1 MECVHNYKSEIVS
14 TFGYYYY
21 YYYLS
26 ALLKMLLFILLFVV
40 YAFAL
45 PFVESNRGPN
55 TVKLWR
61 IKLLWILL
69 VERCV
74 FYPIQE
80 IICLKDIKQEAAF
93 KFNLVC
99 NIRSFL
105 HAREV

>member
-1 MECVHNYKSEIVS
+1 
-14 TFGYYYY
+14 
-21 YYYLS
+21 
-26 ALLKMLLFILLFVV
+26 MLLFVLLFVV

-105 HAREV
+105 HAREVWKPTEILQNYCSLQIVRRVEKGNRCF